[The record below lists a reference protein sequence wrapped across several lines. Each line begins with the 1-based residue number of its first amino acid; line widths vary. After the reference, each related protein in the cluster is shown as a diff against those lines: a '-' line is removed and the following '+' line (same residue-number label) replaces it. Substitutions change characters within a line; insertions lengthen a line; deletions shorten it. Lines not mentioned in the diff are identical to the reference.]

1 MINSLYIT
9 EGGERQKSMD
19 IEEQYDKIFRFC
31 YYRVHNTDT
40 AQDLTQETF
49 LRFMNSDY
57 KERGEQIRYL
67 YTIAR
72 NLCIDESRKSQMVEL
87 PEDYSDEGNG
97 ADDLIRKIEVNQALD
112 KMPEED
118 RELLILRYMNE
129 VPLSDICKIM
139 GISRFALYRKLNS
152 VKRDFIKLME
162 GGNFHE

>member
-1 MINSLYIT
+1 
-9 EGGERQKSMD
+9 MD

-49 LRFMNSDY
+49 LRFMNSSY
-57 KERGEQIRYL
+57 EERGEQLRFL

-72 NLCIDESRKSQMVEL
+72 NLCIDESRKAKMEEL
-87 PEDYSDEGNG
+87 TEDYSGDGDE
-97 ADDLIRKIEVNQALD
+97 AEVLIRKIDVNSALD

-139 GISRFALYRKLNS
+139 GVSRFALYRKLNS

-162 GGNFHE
+162 GGSFHE

>member
-1 MINSLYIT
+1 
-9 EGGERQKSMD
+9 
-19 IEEQYDKIFRFC
+19 
-31 YYRVHNTDT
+31 
-40 AQDLTQETF
+40 
-49 LRFMNSDY
+49 
-57 KERGEQIRYL
+57 
-67 YTIAR
+67 
-72 NLCIDESRKSQMVEL
+72 MVEL
-87 PEDYSDEGNG
+87 PEDFSDEGNG

>member
-9 EGGERQKSMD
+9 EGGERQQSMD

-31 YYRVHNTDT
+31 YYRVHNTDI

-49 LRFMNSDY
+49 LRFMSSSY
-57 KERGEQIRYL
+57 KERGQQIRYL

-72 NLCIDESRKSQMVEL
+72 NLCIDESRKVRTEEL
-87 PEDYSDEGNG
+87 PEDYSDEGDG
-97 ADDLIRKIEVNQALD
+97 ADELIRKIEVNQALD
-112 KMPEED
+112 KMTEED
-118 RELLILRYMNE
+118 RELLILRYMNDMS
-129 VPLSDICKIM
+129 LADICEIM

-162 GGNFHE
+162 GGNLHE

>member
-1 MINSLYIT
+1 
-9 EGGERQKSMD
+9 MD

-67 YTIAR
+67 YTTAR
-72 NLCIDESRKSQMVEL
+72 NLCIDESRKARMDEL
-87 PEDYSDEGNG
+87 PEDFSDEGNG

>member
-1 MINSLYIT
+1 
-9 EGGERQKSMD
+9 MD

-72 NLCIDESRKSQMVEL
+72 NLCIDENRKAQMVEL
-87 PEDYSDEGNG
+87 PEDFSDEGNG

-139 GISRFALYRKLNS
+139 GISRFALYRELNS